1 MKNTLFLVLMTVVSI
16 SLAGHLRLENR
27 SYETVAYIR
36 DDGSIED
43 ASFMPMGRMVNE
55 EESNRIRIEDCGFN
69 VLGYIEDGQFLD
81 SDENRIYELAD
92 GGRLKNHRYRDVAT
106 IRDDGTVEATNFS
119 IMLYTDGNN
128 DTLKERIAVYLIYF
142 SDLLE

>member
-1 MKNTLFLVLMTVVSI
+1 MKNTLFLVLMTVASI

-43 ASFMPMGRMVNE
+43 ASFMPMGRIVYE
-55 EESNRIRIEDCGFN
+55 EDSNRIRIEDCGFN
-69 VLGYIEDGQFLD
+69 VLGYIEDENFYD
-81 SDENRIYELAD
+81 RDENHLYELTSD
-92 GGRLKNHRYRDVAT
+92 GRLKSPRHRDVAT
-106 IRDDGTVEATNFS
+106 IRDDGTVEAPNFS